1 MNYSITVKPGS
12 KKAPLIETTGENC
25 LTVYVRQRAIDGA
38 ANKEVIQL
46 LAKHFGVAKS
56 SVEILRGHKGR
67 QKIICIETKS
77 SARHFI

>member
-1 MNYSITVKPGS
+1 MNYSVTVKPGS
-12 KKAPLIETTGENC
+12 KKAPLIEVTGENS

-56 SVEILRGHKGR
+56 SIEILHGHTGR
-67 QKIICIETKS
+67 QKEIRVI
-77 SARHFI
+77 